1 MCGLQKWVQPGLGIR
16 CIDVLIV
23 TISPIPI
30 TLLVDGEMTV
40 PLIVEFLVPPAW
52 RRQKEGNSVLGYP
65 SKSKV
70 QSSNGLIQRVKDLK
84 SYVKGQGAKGCSKN
98 HSVLS
103 PPPQPGS

>member
-1 MCGLQKWVQPGLGIR
+1 MCGLQKWVQPGLGIC

-23 TISPIPI
+23 TTSPIPI

-70 QSSNGLIQRVKDLK
+70 QSSNVM
-84 SYVKGQGAKGCSKN
+84 V
-98 HSVLS
+98 
-103 PPPQPGS
+103 